1 MVSSRSTKVT
11 TGGDT
16 DSQRLSP
23 SLVTL
28 PGFPGAGE
36 RGPLDPPP
44 PPIHTTMVRR
54 LLPRL
59 NEAQREAVTTTE
71 GPVLVLAGAGTGK
84 TRVVT
89 FRIAHLL
96 EQGIAPEHILAV
108 TFTNKAAGEMRDRVS
123 GLVGAK
129 RARALTV
136 GTFHAFCARS
146 LRKHARLI
154 GLPRGFVIADAS
166 DQLGAVKGA
175 LRELCIPE
183 KVMHP
188 RAIHAR
194 ISLLKNSLIGAR
206 AHLDGAADDEDEIVG
221 RVYVKYEEHLRR
233 SRAIDFDDLLV
244 RTVFL
249 LREHD
254 AVLAGF
260 RAQYRYLM
268 VDEFQDTNAPQFE
281 IVQRVAGPRRNLCV
295 VGDDDQSIY
304 GWRGADVSK
313 ILDFGRHF
321 PGAKIVRLEMN
332 YRSTEPILEAA
343 NRLISHNPARH
354 EKKLISFLGRGEP
367 IETVACDDEE
377 REAESVVFDIVG
389 KAERRAMSFAQFA
402 VLFRTAPQMRVF
414 ETLLRAND
422 VPYVLVGG
430 MSFFDRKEV
439 RDLLAFVKLMVNPRD
454 EVAFL
459 RVVNVPPRGVGK
471 TTIDTLLTRATEQG
485 TSIPALLDGGAALE
499 DLPPAGLAA
508 IRELRAK
515 LKSLAEARLP
525 LVGVL
530 RRMLDAVDYETE
542 LTRCYPDTE
551 ARQAR
556 SAAILEFLN
565 MAENHTRRNGSGT
578 LGTFLEEIALSAED
592 RRNDDKERSRDAVTL
607 MTLHAAKGLEYPH
620 VYLVGME
627 GGLLPHTRSAEE
639 GIEEERRLAYVGVTR
654 AQKKL
659 TLSYAKTRARFGNRV
674 EVSPSRFLFELD
686 GAEPPPNWRPVGAP
700 RPDAGKKPGKKGGKA
715 GKGRRRVPP
724 GLRDA
729 QRRRRQR
736 R

>member
-1 MVSSRSTKVT
+1 VAIECVVTFNEVT
-11 TGGDT
+11 TRGDT
-16 DSQRLSP
+16 ESQRLSP
-23 SLVTL
+23 LLVTL
-28 PGFPGAGE
+28 PGFPSQENALLSI
-36 RGPLDPPP
+36 RSQ
-44 PPIHTTMVRR
+44 MVRSNTIRR

-89 FRIAHLL
+89 FRIAYLL
-96 EQGIAPEHILAV
+96 EQGVLPEHILAV
-108 TFTNKAAGEMRDRVS
+108 TFTNKAAGEMRERVAA
-123 GLVGAK
+123 LVGKK
-129 RARALTV
+129 RAAALTV
-136 GTFHAFCARS
+136 GTFHAFCARA
-146 LRKHARLI
+146 LRKHAGLI

-183 KVMHP
+183 KALHP

-194 ISLLKNSLIGAR
+194 ISLLKNSLISAGTF
-206 AHLDGAADDEDEIVG
+206 LDGAADDDDEIVG

-233 SRAIDFDDLLV
+233 SRAVDFDDLLV
-244 RTVFL
+244 RVVSL
-249 LREHD
+249 LRDHD

-260 RAQYRYLM
+260 RAQYRHLL

-281 IVQRVAGPRRNLCV
+281 IVQRIAGPRRNLCV

-321 PGAKIVRLEMN
+321 PGAKVVRLEMN

-343 NRLISHNPARH
+343 NRLITHNSARH
-354 EKKLISFLGRGEP
+354 EKKLVSFLGSGEP
-367 IETVACDDEE
+367 VETVACEDEE

-389 KAERRAMSFAQFA
+389 KMERRGMSFAQFA

-430 MSFFDRKEV
+430 MSFFDRKEI
-439 RDLLAFVKLMVNPRD
+439 RDLLAFVKLMVNPQD

-471 TTIDTLLTRATEQG
+471 TTIDALLARATEQA
-485 TSIPALLDGGAALE
+485 TSVPALLDGSEGLG

-508 IRELRAK
+508 IRELRGK
-515 LKSLAEARLP
+515 LRSLADSKLP
-525 LVGVL
+525 LVGIL

-542 LTRCYPDTE
+542 LTRCYPDAET
-551 ARQAR
+551 RQAR

-565 MAENHTRRNGSGT
+565 MAENHSRRRGGTT
-578 LGTFLEEIALSAED
+578 LGTLLEEVALSAD
-592 RRNDDKERSRDAVTL
+592 DQRNDEKDRSRDAVTL

-627 GGLLPHTRSAEE
+627 EGLLPHVRSAQD
-639 GIEEERRLAYVGVTR
+639 GIDEERRLAYVGVTR

-659 TLSYAKTRARFGNRV
+659 TLSYAKTRARYGNRV

-686 GAEPPPNWRPVGAP
+686 GAQPPPSFRPVGTP
-700 RPDAGKKPGKKGGKA
+700 PPSPNPQKGPKKKS
-715 GKGRRRVPP
+715 RRRTPP